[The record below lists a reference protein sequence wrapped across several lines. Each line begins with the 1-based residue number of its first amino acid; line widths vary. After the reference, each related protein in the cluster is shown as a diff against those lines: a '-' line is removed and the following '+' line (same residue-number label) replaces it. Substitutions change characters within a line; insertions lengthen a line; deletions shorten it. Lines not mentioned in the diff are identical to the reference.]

1 MDDKMKVTLPG
12 ANIDLP
18 TLMDK
23 DEDDILE
30 FGVKQGIDFI
40 SASFVRKAS
49 DVEYIRNIL
58 GAKGANIRIISKIQ
72 THEGLHNFDE
82 ILQESDGIMIMRTDL
97 SFEIPPEKVFIAQKW
112 MVEKAN
118 LAAKP
123 VMICGQMF
131 DSMCKN
137 ARPTR

>member
-58 GAKGANIRIISKIQ
+58 GAKGANIKIISKIQ